1 MRTLIGGVGYWY
13 LRDGSLGPA
22 VAAELG
28 RETWPADARGED
40 LSYGPIAVMQRLQG
54 MDPPLERLVLVPA
67 LRGGRPPGPAVSARA
82 LELIRHV
89 DGVHREG
96 LARLVGLIGRRAPQL
111 LDEAARDP
119 VLSLLL
125 ALYDLAPAGDRGAAF
140 IPLADLERSAAAA
153 RARVRRPSEGRAPSS
168 SGSAMSS

>member
-1 MRTLIGGVGYWY
+1 MTGDEFEEL
-13 LRDGSLGPA
+13 LTHLDGL
-22 VAAELG
+22 VAEFEAH
-28 RETWPADARGED
+28 PN
-40 LSYGPIAVMQRLQG
+40 
-54 MDPPLERLVLVPA
+54 
-67 LRGGRPPGPAVSARA
+67 PAVSARA

-111 LDEAARDP
+111 LEEAARDP

-153 RARVRRPSEGRAPSS
+153 RARVRRPS
-168 SGSAMSS
+168 